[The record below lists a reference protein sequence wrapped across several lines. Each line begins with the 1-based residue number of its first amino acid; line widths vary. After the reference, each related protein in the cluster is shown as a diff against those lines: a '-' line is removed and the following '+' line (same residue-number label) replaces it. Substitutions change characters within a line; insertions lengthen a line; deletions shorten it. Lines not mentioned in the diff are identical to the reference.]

1 MARLGIMDAA
11 FLQIES
17 RNTPAHIAGLQIF
30 EPPKNYDGDW
40 LYDLIEAFNKGGA
53 VVPPFNQ
60 RLKKPKLRDLSVMP
74 EWEEDPEFD
83 LDYHVRYAA
92 LPRPGTMEQLFT
104 LVERLHSRQ
113 IDQSRPLWECY
124 CIEGLQDG
132 RMALYFKVHHSV
144 VDGVSGMKLMEATL
158 SKDPKAPLPKA
169 PWQTDLRKPRDPDV
183 APPAAAE
190 LIGGVSSMMR
200 TQLGTLKEIGNEFLK
215 MGKQFAGVEEG
226 HLGVPFTA
234 PKTPFNVNVTPHRRF
249 AVGTITLSELRDVGQ
264 KLNGTVN
271 DIVLS
276 VCSTALRNYLKHHN
290 MLPDRPLITACP
302 VSLRAKDA
310 DAGGNQISVI
320 MVDLATH
327 IPDTYQRYQ
336 AIKLSAD
343 EAKAGVQNMS
353 KEARW
358 NYAIFNNSLNILML
372 PLAKTGVMPP
382 AMNLVISNVPG
393 PREPLY
399 LFGAKLTNNY
409 PVSLLMDGQGLN
421 ITVTSYED
429 KMDFGLLA
437 DRKAMPDLPYLAQL
451 IEDAFAE
458 LKEVA
463 ERHALLGDDAP
474 EVAQQEAAE

>member
-30 EPPKNYDGDW
+30 EPPKDYDGDW
-40 LYDLIEAFNKGGA
+40 LHDLIEAFEKGGP

-60 RLKKPKLRDLSVMP
+60 RLKKPNWRELNPLP

-92 LPRPGTMEQLFT
+92 LPRPGTMQQLFT

-113 IDQSRPLWECY
+113 IDQTRPLWEMY
-124 CIEGLQDG
+124 CIEGLEDG
-132 RMALYFKVHHSV
+132 RLALYFKVHHSV
-144 VDGVSGMKLMEATL
+144 VDGVSGMKLMESTL
-158 SKDPKAPLPKA
+158 SKDKNAPLPKA

-190 LIGGVSSMMR
+190 LIDGISSMMR

-249 AVGTITLSELRDVGQ
+249 AVGTIALSELRALGTELDGTINDV
-264 KLNGTVN
+264 
-271 DIVLS
+271 VLTL
-276 VCSTALRNYLKHHN
+276 CSTALRNYLKHHN
-290 MLPDRPLITACP
+290 ILPDRPLITACP
-302 VSLRAKDA
+302 VSIRPKDA
-310 DAGGNQISVI
+310 DAGGNQITVI

-327 IPDTYQRYQ
+327 IPDILQRYQ
-336 AIKLSAD
+336 QIKLSAD
-343 EAKAGVQNMS
+343 EAKSGVAEMS

-358 NYAIFNNSLNILML
+358 NYAVFNNSLNILML
-372 PLAKTGVMPP
+372 PFNRMGVMPP
-382 AMNLVISNVPG
+382 AMNLVVSNVPG

-399 LFGAKLTNNY
+399 MFGGKLTNNY

-437 DRKAMPDLPYLAQL
+437 DRKAMPDLSYLAQL
-451 IEDAFAE
+451 IEEAFAE
-458 LKEVA
+458 LKEA
-463 ERHALLGDDAP
+463 AALYSPAKDEADD
-474 EVAQQEAAE
+474 VQREAAE